1 MEKIKG
7 FRNSNILTE
16 EGIKKTNLIIKEDY
30 IYSVSSNDIDGL
42 IELDDKYIVI
52 PGLIDE
58 HIHGTNGVDVIDGNE
73 ENIYNIACSLSK
85 EGVTAFLPTTTTQS
99 IEVIDKS
106 LLNVRNYI
114 LKNHEEGAQVL
125 GVHLEGPFI
134 SDIYKGAQLGNYIIK
149 PDIEIFKHL
158 EKTSGDNIKLVSMAV
173 EEEGSLK
180 FIKYLKD
187 KKIVVS
193 AGHTN
198 ATYDEIKTAIENGLT
213 CTTHTY
219 NGMRPYMKDE
229 IGTVGSALLCD
240 ELYTELICDGV
251 HVSIPAVK
259 FLYKNKP
266 TNKIVLISDALR
278 TKGMPDGVYKEL
290 EQTIILKDKEARLE
304 DGTLAG
310 SVLKLNE
317 AIKNFMDF
325 TKANFEDAVK
335 CATENPAKNLGV
347 FDKMGSIKENK
358 LANLVIVDKELNV
371 YQTIRN
377 GKIIYNRL

>member
-180 FIKYLKD
+180 FIKYILF
-187 KKIVVS
+187 
-193 AGHTN
+193 
-198 ATYDEIKTAIENGLT
+198 
-213 CTTHTY
+213 TTIF
-219 NGMRPYMKDE
+219 N
-229 IGTVGSALLCD
+229 
-240 ELYTELICDGV
+240 
-251 HVSIPAVK
+251 
-259 FLYKNKP
+259 
-266 TNKIVLISDALR
+266 
-278 TKGMPDGVYKEL
+278 
-290 EQTIILKDKEARLE
+290 
-304 DGTLAG
+304 
-310 SVLKLNE
+310 
-317 AIKNFMDF
+317 
-325 TKANFEDAVK
+325 
-335 CATENPAKNLGV
+335 
-347 FDKMGSIKENK
+347 
-358 LANLVIVDKELNV
+358 
-371 YQTIRN
+371 
-377 GKIIYNRL
+377 

>member
-16 EGIKKTNLIIKEDY
+16 EGIKKTNLLIKGDY
-30 IYSVSSNDIDGL
+30 IYSVGNNDIDGL
-42 IELDDKYIVI
+42 VELDDNLIVI

-58 HIHGTNGVDVIDGNE
+58 HIHGTNNVDIIDGNE
-73 ENIYNIACSLSK
+73 EDIYTIACALSK
-85 EGVTAFLPTTTTQS
+85 EGITAFLPTTTTQS
-99 IEVIDKS
+99 ISIIDKS
-106 LLNVRNYI
+106 LENIKNYI
-114 LKNHEEGAQVL
+114 LKKCEDGALVL
-125 GVHLEGPFI
+125 GIHLEGPFI

-149 PDIEIFKHL
+149 PDIKTFKHF
-158 EKTSGDNIKLVSMAV
+158 EEISGDNIKVVSMAV
-173 EEEGSLK
+173 EEEGALEL
-180 FIKYLKD
+180 IKYLKD
-187 KKIVVS
+187 KNVIVS

-198 ATYDEIKTAIENGLT
+198 ATYNEINTAIKEGLT

-219 NGMRPYMKDE
+219 NGMRSYEKDE

-240 ELYTELICDGV
+240 ELYTELICDGI

-266 TNKIVLISDALR
+266 SNKIVLISDALR
-278 TKGMPDGVYKEL
+278 TKGMPDGIYEEL
-290 EQTIILKDKEARLE
+290 EQKIILKGKKARLE

-325 TKANFEDAVK
+325 TGVGFEEAVK

-347 FDKMGSIKENK
+347 FDIMGSIEKNK
-358 LANLVIVDKELNV
+358 LANLVVVDKELNV

-377 GKIIYNRL
+377 GKIIYNK

>member
-1 MEKIKG
+1 MKKIKG
-7 FRNSNILTE
+7 FKNSNILTE
-16 EGIKKTNLIIKEDY
+16 EGLKKTNLIIENGY
-30 IYSVSSNDIDGL
+30 IYSIGNCDEEGL
-42 IELDDKYIVI
+42 IELDDKFIVI

-73 ENIYNIACSLSK
+73 EDIYKIACSLSE
-85 EGVTAFLPTTTTQS
+85 EGITAFLPTTTTQS
-99 IEVIDKS
+99 IEVLDKS

-114 LKNHEEGAQVL
+114 LKNTEEGAQVL
-125 GVHLEGPFI
+125 GIHLEGPFI
-134 SDIYKGAQLGNYIIK
+134 SDAYKGAQLGNYIIK

-158 EKTSGDNIKLVSMAV
+158 EEISGDNIKLVSMAV
-173 EEEGSLK
+173 EEKGAME

-187 KKIVVS
+187 KKVVVS

-198 ATYDEIKTAIENGLT
+198 ATYNEIKTAIENGLT

-219 NGMRPYMKDE
+219 NGMRPYMKDD

-266 TNKIVLISDALR
+266 SHNIVLISDALR
-278 TKGMPDGVYKEL
+278 TKGMPNGIYEEL
-290 EQTIILKDKEARLE
+290 EQKIILKDKEARLE

-325 TKANFEDAVK
+325 TGSNFEDAVK
-335 CATENPAKNLGV
+335 CATENPAKNLGL
-347 FDKMGSIKENK
+347 FHKMGSIKENK
-358 LANLVIVDKELNV
+358 IANLVIVDKELNV

-377 GKIIYNRL
+377 GKIIYNK